1 MDCSSYK
8 SNPLAEQV
16 FIDQLITSL
25 YATYADGDAINQTD
39 GNNLPRESEILDIL
53 RDLLELV
60 YPGFQEKAHYSASNL
75 RYSVGEILSRSYSG
89 LKDIIFRSLQYSCKA
104 LEGDKCS
111 CNCGKMADDA
121 ARYLLSRLP
130 EIRNI
135 LKKDVKAAFD
145 GDPAA
150 KTHAEIVLSYPGLK
164 AITIQRIAHCLY
176 EKNVPLIPR
185 MMGEYAHRI
194 TGIDIHPGAK
204 LGESVFIDHGTGV
217 VIGETAEIGSNV
229 KIYQGVTIGALSF
242 PKDSAGKIIKGN
254 KRHPTIEDDVTI
266 YAGATILG
274 PITVGASSV
283 IGGNAWVTDDVEP
296 GSKIT
301 ISPPSQTIRK
311 SRRSEKCAV
320 CMASGIEEKMYRA
333 ALSVLKDSLKVQKEE
348 EVLLIFDEGTVCVA
362 EAFRKA
368 GNDAGMIVNECR
380 IAVTASNGS
389 DPDAETC
396 QKMKN
401 ASVIIGATTNSL
413 THCHAMTI
421 ARNHGAR
428 AVTLPGITR
437 ELFARSVPED
447 AEKMRENGEMFL
459 KELSGKHKCFLS
471 TEEGTLLTFETG
483 TVPFESDDGF
493 FAEKGMVGNIPSGE
507 VFGIPE
513 NMSGTLVVDGSI
525 AGFPWEKGMEKAKIL
540 IENNMAV
547 KFEGTRGKELEKA
560 LDIAGKMGR
569 KVAEFGIGLNSS
581 LSLSGNLLEDEKVKG
596 TIHIA
601 FGNDA
606 GMGGKNDVPVHIDCL
621 VQNPTLEVDGK
632 ILMEKGVWKIGK
644 EE

>member
-1 MDCSSYK
+1 
-8 SNPLAEQV
+8 
-16 FIDQLITSL
+16 
-25 YATYADGDAINQTD
+25 
-39 GNNLPRESEILDIL
+39 
-53 RDLLELV
+53 
-60 YPGFQEKAHYSASNL
+60 
-75 RYSVGEILSRSYSG
+75 
-89 LKDIIFRSLQYSCKA
+89 
-104 LEGDKCS
+104 
-111 CNCGKMADDA
+111 
-121 ARYLLSRLP
+121 
-130 EIRNI
+130 
-135 LKKDVKAAFD
+135 
-145 GDPAA
+145 
-150 KTHAEIVLSYPGLK
+150 
-164 AITIQRIAHCLY
+164 
-176 EKNVPLIPR
+176 
-185 MMGEYAHRI
+185 
-194 TGIDIHPGAK
+194 
-204 LGESVFIDHGTGV
+204 
-217 VIGETAEIGSNV
+217 
-229 KIYQGVTIGALSF
+229 
-242 PKDSAGKIIKGN
+242 
-254 KRHPTIEDDVTI
+254 
-266 YAGATILG
+266 
-274 PITVGASSV
+274 
-283 IGGNAWVTDDVEP
+283 
-296 GSKIT
+296 
-301 ISPPSQTIRK
+301 
-311 SRRSEKCAV
+311 
-320 CMASGIEEKMYRA
+320 MASGIEEKMYRA

-368 GNDAGMIVNECR
+368 GNEAGMTVRECR

-447 AEKMRENGEMFL
+447 AVKMRENGEMFL

-525 AGFPWEKGMEKAKIL
+525 AGFPWKKGMEKAKIL